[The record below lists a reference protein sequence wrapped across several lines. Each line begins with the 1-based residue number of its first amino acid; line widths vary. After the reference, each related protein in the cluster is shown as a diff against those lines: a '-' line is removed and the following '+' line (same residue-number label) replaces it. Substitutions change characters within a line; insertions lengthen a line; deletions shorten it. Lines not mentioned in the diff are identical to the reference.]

1 MDAPALATLA
11 FSLLALLVGAVV
23 GWLLGNR
30 QKVVYEER
38 ARSLE
43 DQLQQLR
50 LAQVETEGQDRERV
64 RGLTGMLEE
73 RAARISELEARLEAA
88 ARSKAENDA
97 RLNAL
102 VAETEKRFTD
112 TFKSLASQILDEK
125 TAKFTATNESK
136 LNELLNPFRERLKD
150 FQKKIEDTHL
160 SETSERRS
168 LKDELK
174 RLMELNQQV
183 SQDTKNL
190 TTALKGE
197 AKTQGTW
204 GEIILE
210 RVLEMSGLV
219 RDREY
224 FVQESLVAADGS
236 RQQPDVRV
244 CLPPNRNLIVDSKVS
259 LVAYERYASAEDD
272 EAREAALQQHLVS
285 FRTHIKDLSEKNY
298 PALYGLES
306 LDFVLMFVPVEP
318 AFMAALQADPGLYE
332 AAWRKNVVLV
342 SPTTLMATARVVE
355 SVWRLERQNRNV
367 MKIAEQAGRM
377 HDEFV
382 RFVVE
387 LEKVTK
393 QFKSAGEA
401 LDSAVSRLHTGR
413 GNLVRRA
420 DEIRKLGAK
429 AAKQLPAT
437 LLEITDD
444 EPVDATDDAGPDTD
458 AAADLGAE
466 AAAPAAEPDTA
477 PDQPLRH

>member
-1 MDAPALATLA
+1 MDSPALVTLA
-11 FSLLALLVGAVV
+11 FSLLALVLGIGL
-23 GWLLGNR
+23 GWLLASR
-30 QKVVYEER
+30 QKATFEER

-43 DQLQQLR
+43 DQLQQAR
-50 LAQVETEGQDRERV
+50 VAQAEAEGEARERV
-64 RGLTGMLEE
+64 RALTEGLEE
-73 RAARISELEARLEAA
+73 RAARISELEARLEVA

-97 RLNAL
+97 RLNA
-102 VAETEKRFTD
+102 VIADTRQQFTD
-112 TFKSLASQILDEK
+112 TFKVLANQILEEK
-125 TAKFTATNESK
+125 TARFTATNETK

-150 FQKKIEDTHL
+150 FQERIEKTHL
-160 SETSERRS
+160 TETTERRS

-272 EAREAALQQHLVS
+272 DTREAALQQHLVS
-285 FRTHIKDLSEKNY
+285 FRTHIRDLSEKNY

-332 AAWRKNVVLV
+332 AAWRRNVVLV

-393 QFKSAGEA
+393 QFKGAGEA

-444 EPVDATDDAGPDTD
+444 APVDAADDAEPDAEPD
-458 AAADLGAE
+458 AE
-466 AAAPAAEPDTA
+466 AAAPAAEPEPA

>member
-30 QKVVYEER
+30 QKAVYEER

-50 LAQVETEGQDRERV
+50 LAQVETDSQERERF
-64 RGLTGMLEE
+64 RGLTGLLEE

-272 EAREAALQQHLVS
+272 AARETALQQHLVS

-444 EPVDATDDAGPDTD
+444 EPVDATDDTGPDTD
-458 AAADLGAE
+458 ADADLGAE

>member
-1 MDAPALATLA
+1 
-11 FSLLALLVGAVV
+11 V

-30 QKVVYEER
+30 QKAVYEER

-50 LAQVETEGQDRERV
+50 LAQVETDSQDRERF
-64 RGLTGMLEE
+64 RGLTGLLEE

-272 EAREAALQQHLVS
+272 AARETALQQHLVS

-437 LLEITDD
+437 LIEITDD
-444 EPVDATDDAGPDTD
+444 EPADASDDTGPDTD
-458 AAADLGAE
+458 ADADLGAE